1 MYKNKGE
8 KQKKMEKKN
17 AISLIVLVITI
28 IVMAILAATV
38 IITLSNTNIIEQAQE
53 SKNATIV
60 ASEKQELSVAL
71 AEWKIVETQG
81 TKTFEEFMKE
91 KFGEE
96 NVIATGEDKVTVT
109 MESGNKY
116 NVTKD
121 GTITSAKGIN
131 LNKSTLILELDEE
144 KTLTASLNGI
154 TGEITWSNSDSS
166 KATISAATGES
177 ITVTAKEVGITTITA
192 KCGSYTATCTVT
204 VKEAVAI
211 GSYVK
216 YDMPYIDMY
225 SNIEYTETT
234 GWRYLGKD
242 DAGNKL
248 IVSTGI
254 PAILYYHY
262 TNNIENITDEVKNAW
277 WATKAE
283 ISATTDTLYQ
293 TTKGYD
299 YNTDDGEPNK
309 YATYGLRYKFDKIP
323 FTQQAS
329 GTSAS
334 TANAGIFKK
343 VGNITSGTNI
353 NLNFKAS
360 GVDVVDVHNLTLAE
374 LNRATSKASGRTRT
388 DEVIGSGF
396 KDLTEPAK
404 GLFDMKK
411 LDGYTQSY
419 YYWLASPDTR
429 GGRYVCNVYYVESG
443 GGNVYAY
450 NNSNYGVRPVVTLSS
465 DVQLVDTNSDGV
477 LEIVK

>member
-1 MYKNKGE
+1 MK
-8 KQKKMEKKN
+8 KKN

-109 MESGNKY
+109 MESENKY

-131 LNKSTLILELDEE
+131 LNKDTLTLELQEGTTVTE
-144 KTLTASLNGI
+144 ILTASLSEI

-211 GSYVK
+211 GSYVQ
-216 YDMPYIDMY
+216 YDMPYKDMY
-225 SNIEYTETT
+225 SNIEYTATT

-242 DAGNKL
+242 DAGNTL

-254 PAILYYHY
+254 PAILSYKYHD
-262 TNNIENITDEVKNAW
+262 NIGNIEDGGKNTW
-277 WATKAE
+277 WATEAE
-283 ISATTDTLYQ
+283 ISTTADTLYQ

-299 YNTDDGEPNK
+299 YNTNDGEPNK
-309 YATYGLRYKFDKIP
+309 YATYGLRYNFDKIP
-323 FTQQAS
+323 FTHQES
-329 GTSAS
+329 GISVS
-334 TANAGIFKK
+334 TANTGIFRK
-343 VGNITSGTNI
+343 VGNTTSGTDI
-353 NLNFKAS
+353 NLNFKAN

-374 LNRATSKASGRTRT
+374 LNRATSKASGTTRADT
-388 DEVIGSGF
+388 SISSGF
-396 KDLTEPAK
+396 KDLDGTAK
-404 GLFDMKK
+404 GLFDMQK
-411 LDGYTQSY
+411 LDEYTQNY
-419 YYWLASPDTR
+419 YYWLASPNTIQ
-429 GGRYVCNVYYVESG
+429 RYHVYYVYYNYSG
-443 GGNVYAY
+443 VGSSAIG
-450 NNSNYGVRPVVTLSS
+450 SYGVRPVVTLSS
-465 DVQLVDTNSDGV
+465 DIQLVDENGDGV
-477 LEIVK
+477 LEIKK